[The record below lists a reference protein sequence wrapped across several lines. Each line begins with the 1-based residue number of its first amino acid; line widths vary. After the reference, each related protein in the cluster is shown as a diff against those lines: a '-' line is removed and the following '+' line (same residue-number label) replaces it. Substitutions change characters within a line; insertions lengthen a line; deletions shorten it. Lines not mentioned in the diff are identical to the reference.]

1 MVMSQDIKT
10 IGDQF
15 KQKRK
20 ELNLSLKEIESA
32 TSIRMTY
39 LQAIEEGEMQK
50 LISPIYAQGFLKQ
63 YAIFLGLDGEQI
75 AQDNRELFTRSGSQ
89 EFAYGIGTLEVRG
102 NPGAGIK
109 WVPNAVWIGMF
120 LFLISVSWYLA
131 RFFEII

>member
-1 MVMSQDIKT
+1 MSQDIKAL
-10 IGDQF
+10 GDQL
-15 KQKRK
+15 KQRRK

-32 TSIRMTY
+32 TSIRMNY

-63 YAIFLGLDGEQI
+63 YATFIGLDGEKIVQEH
-75 AQDNRELFTRSGSQ
+75 RELFTRPGMQ
-89 EFAYGIGTLEVRG
+89 DFAYGIGTLELRG

-109 WVPNAVWIGMF
+109 WVPNAVWIGVFIF
-120 LFLISVSWYLA
+120 LVAVSWYLA

>member
-75 AQDNRELFTRSGSQ
+75 VQDNRELFTRSGSQ